1 MASTA
6 VGGSPGGA
14 GQRRR
19 MSPWRRMWMRLPRLV
34 VYALLTLVAVV
45 SLFPLYWMFNTA
57 FTPASSTVK
66 LPPDLIPVNATL
78 NNFRGV
84 ISAAGRGRLLLFGAE
99 HPIPMPS
106 FVIWFI
112 NSALIAV
119 FSAGVHLLFDSMAGY
134 AFAKRKFPGSNLFFW
149 MILAALM
156 IPGQVT
162 LVPLYLFVSRVKLNT
177 MPYAA
182 VILPGLADV
191 VGIFMLKQFIQTL
204 PSELEEAARIDGAS
218 EWAIYQRIIIPLS
231 APALAVTAI
240 FAFQRYWNAFVW
252 PLIVLPRSDYYTL
265 QVGLS
270 FIHTSEFGLN
280 YGYLLAGASMAA
292 IPMIV
297 VFFAFQ
303 RYFMQGLRIGALK
316 G

>member
-1 MASTA
+1 MGMATTKHPSHRTRRSVLRRLQARAPRVLVYVLLTA
-6 VGGSPGGA
+6 V
-14 GQRRR
+14 
-19 MSPWRRMWMRLPRLV
+19 
-34 VYALLTLVAVV
+34 AVI

-57 FTPASSTVK
+57 FTPANSTVK
-66 LPPDLIPVNATL
+66 LPPDFIPVHATL
-78 NNFRGV
+78 DNFVGV
-84 ISAAGRGRLLLFGAE
+84 IRGAGRGHLLLFGAARA
-99 HPIPMPS
+99 IAMPN
-106 FVIWFI
+106 FIIWFV
-112 NSALIAV
+112 NSAVIAIL
-119 FSAGVHLLFDSMAGY
+119 STGVHLLFDSMAGY
-134 AFAKRKFPGSNLFFW
+134 AFGKRKFPGSNLFFW

-156 IPGQVT
+156 IPPQVT
-162 LVPLYLFVSRVKLNT
+162 LVPLYRFASQVRLVT
-177 MPYAA
+177 QPYAA

-204 PSELEEAARIDGAS
+204 PGELEEAARIDGAS
-218 EWAIYQRIIIPLS
+218 EWAIYQRIIVPLS

-240 FAFQRYWNAFVW
+240 FAFQRYWNAFIW
-252 PLIVLPRSDYYTL
+252 PLIVLPRAEYYTL
-265 QVGLS
+265 QVGLA

>member
-1 MASTA
+1 MAS
-6 VGGSPGGA
+6 GHNSGGA
-14 GQRRR
+14 VRRR
-19 MSPWRRMWMRLPRLV
+19 KMSPWRRVWARLPHIF
-34 VYALLTLVAVV
+34 VYAVLTLVAIV

-84 ISAAGRGRLLLFGAE
+84 ISAAGRGKLLLFGATR
-99 HPIPMPS
+99 PIPMPS
-106 FVIWFI
+106 FAIWFI

-177 MPYAA
+177 LPYAA

-218 EWAIYQRIIIPLS
+218 EWAIYQRVIIPLS

>member
-14 GQRRR
+14 ARQRR

>member
-1 MASTA
+1 
-6 VGGSPGGA
+6 
-14 GQRRR
+14 